1 MPTHCRH
8 NLTERD
14 LKIQDDGF
22 QHHVGGLCGHDV
34 LKKYHCK
41 GGSIVTSAH
50 AIIIAQ
56 HLIFFTLKGGLSLRT
71 ALGVGKTNSPLNSR
85 QSAFLLTTKQLPTF
99 LPFVHF
105 LVAQRISVGTNPV
118 HVFEF
123 WLFGSR
129 RAWILRGSKFEGFF
143 WISSWHINVCPL
155 IEAVGYL
162 MLYFV

>member
-1 MPTHCRH
+1 M
-8 NLTERD
+8 
-14 LKIQDDGF
+14 
-22 QHHVGGLCGHDV
+22 
-34 LKKYHCK
+34 
-41 GGSIVTSAH
+41 
-50 AIIIAQ
+50 
-56 HLIFFTLKGGLSLRT
+56 RT

-143 WISSWHINVCPL
+143 FIFDVIFWFDPTLVAHELGTLS
-155 IEAVGYL
+155 
-162 MLYFV
+162 